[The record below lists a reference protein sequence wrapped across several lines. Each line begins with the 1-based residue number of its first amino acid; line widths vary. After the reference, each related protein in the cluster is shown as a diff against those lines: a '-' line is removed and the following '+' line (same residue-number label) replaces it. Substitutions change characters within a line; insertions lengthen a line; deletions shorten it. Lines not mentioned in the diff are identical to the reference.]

1 MRQRGNRNGRDA
13 ALRPVGAARRPY
25 QIVLIA
31 IALFSSLLSTFAQP
45 LSQSEIHDLLV
56 RIRAAR
62 AAAPNTQADFR
73 EEKTLR
79 LLNKPIVSAGKM
91 WFQAP
96 DKFRREVGGNAP
108 SLTVSNGRELWIYY
122 PNFKSA
128 EHYSLGKRSPVDAAI
143 ATINTALNLDNAE
156 NTFSINGAKMD
167 SPSPGSGAAGIH
179 YELALS
185 PRAAAMKRLFEKF
198 ELRLNQDLFAE
209 RTEMV
214 QPNGERVVTTY
225 SNQSRAAVPA
235 SMFQFTPPAG
245 TEITTPLG
253 R

>member
-108 SLTVSNGRELWIYY
+108 SLTVSNGRELLIYY

-156 NTFSINGAKMD
+156 NTFSINGAKID
-167 SPSPGSGAAGIH
+167 NH
-179 YELALS
+179 YELDLS
-185 PRAAAMKRLFEKF
+185 PRAASMKRFFEKF
-198 ELRLNQDLFAE
+198 NLRLNPDLFAE
-209 RTEMV
+209 RSEMV